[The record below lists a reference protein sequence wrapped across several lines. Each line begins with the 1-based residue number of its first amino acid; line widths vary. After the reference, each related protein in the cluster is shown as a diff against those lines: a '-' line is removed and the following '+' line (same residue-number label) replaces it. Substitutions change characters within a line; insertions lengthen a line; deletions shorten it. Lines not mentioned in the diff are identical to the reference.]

1 MVVLLCGNRR
11 DEESLLSKGALI
23 IGCDPAS
30 LFADSE

>member
-11 DEESLLSKGALI
+11 DEESVLSKGDMI
-23 IGCDPAS
+23 IGRDPAS